1 MQKRTLLP
9 LLAISLVAA
18 AGAVYLLRPQASALP
33 DTSSSF
39 LKRAPAPT
47 VIGWPATV
55 APLAGGSSGLADPYG
70 LVVDRRGNVFVA
82 DGGEHNRIQ
91 KIAPDGAATV
101 IAGGKEG
108 FADGAGALAAFHTP
122 SGMAL
127 DRDGNLYV
135 ADTGNNAIRKVTP
148 QGMVSTIAGG
158 GKAGF
163 ADGPALQARF
173 NGPLGVAVDQAG
185 TIYIADTYND
195 RIRVLGT
202 DGVVRTLAGGAAPGF
217 QDGAQALFDTPCAI
231 ALGPNGELYVADTRN
246 SAIRI
251 VARDGVVRTLAA
263 ADRENREALL
273 LRPLSLTVAH
283 DGVVYVGDNRHGR
296 IVQVT
301 PKGEVRGLAGV
312 GITFQ
317 IGDATAMRLN
327 TPSGIAIVADG
338 SLVVSDSAAPAV
350 RKVAAPVERKTA
362 ANVISA
368 AHAGTA
374 PAPAAIVP
382 AVARPGK
389 PFPWPLQPQGSW
401 HEIVGTMGE
410 VRGNYQG
417 ESRDH
422 FHNGLDV
429 QGDMGT
435 PVLAI
440 LAEKVSSP
448 IPNWAFGGLGEG
460 MAVDTM
466 AYIHMR
472 VGRTIKDVS
481 VDPERFQI
489 LLDERGKPNRVRI
502 KRGTRFA
509 VGDTLGT
516 VNRMFHVHLAHTPG
530 GLESNPLALTFNGS
544 HDGIAPRIE
553 SIELYEGGKLLGKR
567 GKKGSARIVVPRTSP
582 GVAIVVGAYDQMD
595 GNASRRRLGLYK
607 VGYQVLRAD
616 GTPLPG
622 YEQPQ
627 MNIEFNRLPPDTE
640 SVKVAYAGN
649 SGITVHGSAVTRFL
663 YVVTNSVRDGHAT
676 EGAWMPG
683 QLAAGDY
690 IIRITAADY
699 AGNLADSGRDLPIT
713 IM

>member
-1 MQKRTLLP
+1 VQKRTLFP
-9 LLAISLVAA
+9 LLAITIVAA

-33 DTSSSF
+33 GTSPSI
-39 LKRAPAPT
+39 LKRAPAAT
-47 VIGWPATV
+47 VIGWPAAV

-70 LVVDRRGNVFVA
+70 LVVDRHGNLFVA

-91 KIAPDGAATV
+91 KITPDGVATV
-101 IAGGKEG
+101 LAGGKEG
-108 FADGAGALAAFHTP
+108 FADGTGELAAFHTP
-122 SGMAL
+122 SGMAI
-127 DRDGNLYV
+127 DKDGNLYV

-148 QGMVSTIAGG
+148 QGVVSTIAGG

-173 NGPLGVAVDQAG
+173 NGPLGVAIDKAG
-185 TIYIADTYND
+185 TLYIADTYND
-195 RIRVLGT
+195 RIRVLGA
-202 DGVVRTLAGGAAPGF
+202 DGQVRTLAGGATPGF
-217 QDGAQALFDTPCAI
+217 LDGAQSLFDTPCAI

-263 ADRENREALL
+263 ADQENREALL
-273 LRPLSLTVAH
+273 RRPLSLTVAH

-296 IVQVT
+296 IVQIT
-301 PKGEVRGLAGV
+301 PQGEVRGLAGV

-317 IGDATAMRLN
+317 IGDSKAMRLR

-338 SLVVSDSAAPAV
+338 TLVVADSAAPAV
-350 RKVAAPVERKTA
+350 RKVTAHVEQKAA
-362 ANVISA
+362 
-368 AHAGTA
+368 
-374 PAPAAIVP
+374 AAIVP
-382 AVARPGK
+382 AVQTVTAPASK

-410 VRGNYQG
+410 VRGNYKG

-448 IPNWAFGGLGEG
+448 IPNWAYGDIGEG

-489 LLDERGKPNRVRI
+489 LYDERGKPNRVRI

-530 GLESNPLALTFNGS
+530 GLESNPLALAFTGS
-544 HDGIAPRIE
+544 HDAIAPRIE

-567 GKKGSARIVVPRTSP
+567 GKKGSARIVVSRTSP
-582 GVAIVVGAYDQMD
+582 GISIVVGAYDQMD
-595 GNASRRRLGLYK
+595 GNANRRRLGLYK

-663 YVVTNSVRDGHAT
+663 YVVTNSVRDGHAI

-699 AGNLADSGRDLPIT
+699 AGNQADGGRDLPIT
-713 IM
+713 IL